1 MGGAIKAVLA
11 RLQEVPKVIPLQH
24 ENEGESSMGCGW
36 VPGGRLIQ
44 KGVVL

>member
-1 MGGAIKAVLA
+1 MRGAIKAVLA
-11 RLQEVPKVIPLQH
+11 RLHKVPKVIPLQH
-24 ENEGESSMGCGW
+24 ENEGESNMGRGW